1 MRRIKSAPAN
11 LCMMCHNKIKNN
23 KDSQITTPIINSNT
37 SQIKITDI
45 KSKKHILTTTSNII
59 SDTISD
65 SNMLSFE
72 ENFIFGFII
81 TYIFENIIKK
91 DKFKNLEVFIIQN
104 GIRFLVSYLIHQHII
119 IDIVQTLRLH

>member
-1 MRRIKSAPAN
+1 
-11 LCMMCHNKIKNN
+11 MMCHNKIKNN
-23 KDSQITTPIINSNT
+23 KDSQITTPIINSNE
-37 SQIKITDI
+37 IKISDV

-59 SDTISD
+59 SDTITD

-72 ENFIFGFII
+72 ENFAFGFMI

-104 GIRFLVSYLIHQHII
+104 SVRFLVSYLIHQHII
-119 IDIVQTLRLH
+119 IDLVQTLRLH